1 MQHEQNT
8 VRILGPDNR
17 QVGTGILVG
26 PAQILT
32 CTHVVVAA
40 QGQPDADTAE
50 PGQGIS
56 VELPFLAAPAGGPL
70 LAMPQRCKPVMPQ
83 PQVGD
88 LADIAL
94 LRLEDPSRLPA
105 GAAPA
110 ALRVLSQPFNREA
123 AAFGFQRWD
132 GDTVRLSLL
141 ATNTSGAVQI
151 EQRPG
156 YPEVGPG
163 FSGAAVREVEDWSVI
178 GMLVRRDR
186 PDPRGPKARTAYMI
200 PAAQLL
206 RVLDEAGVAYPS
218 KEPQA
223 SAPSDTPPQP
233 PDERRLWT
241 ETVRL
246 VTDCLRAKDP
256 QLLCDEAFRHLPSDP
271 SARLRTDGAP
281 SELAT
286 AWVRELW
293 ESKCMDGHSPLYL
306 LLEAGFKDRRPPP
319 VTGFSSFQAFLAALD
334 APCRQAEQRPRPP
347 QNEEAA
353 TPAPPV
359 PPRGGNLVAA
369 DPAESRGNGPDAPA
383 EPRGSHHSA
392 APSNPVGNVAN
403 PSLDPSPLQPPDATA
418 SKPDR
423 GGKTN
428 QRSASATRTGQASR
442 SSRPRL
448 LIAVPLTIIVVA
460 AALLFYAR
468 PWGRFPPQSADKP
481 ATAATVEAPEPPL
494 TLAVNQ
500 LGATDADVTV
510 NVLQKDA
517 AGQYSRLLGAGGT
530 APVMRTGDRYRI
542 HIAARRDAWLYI
554 VHFDSDGAWR
564 MPLFQDRGG
573 DIDDA
578 QQRQHLRAGEQIILP
593 GTFTKDRRDSYVLK
607 PLQSAR
613 GEGSEAFHFVLST
626 RPVEGVQAAYRAAL
640 GRDPETRTSQAASG
654 SDPET
659 SERSAVMRE
668 ALEDIPPASRLGT
681 PGPDPDV
688 GPDGASA
695 AVPLLECQAPH
706 IGCSAQLLIR
716 HLPKAQP

>member
-428 QRSASATRTGQASR
+428 HRSASATRTGQASR

-460 AALLFYAR
+460 AALLLYAR
-468 PWGRFPPQSADKP
+468 PWERFPPQSADKP

-500 LGATDADVTV
+500 LGAPGVDVTV
-510 NVLQKDA
+510 NFLQPDA
-517 AGQYSRLLGAGGT
+517 DGEYRPLLTTPGKVPKMHSGDSYRLK
-530 APVMRTGDRYRI
+530 VS
-542 HIAARRDAWLYI
+542 AARVSYLYI
-554 VHFDSDGAWR
+554 VHFDSHGKVRELLQLDRDPSADGR
-564 MPLFQDRGG
+564 SNPNRLEPG
-573 DIDDA
+573 DSI
-578 QQRQHLRAGEQIILP
+578 RLP
-593 GTFTKDRRDSYVLK
+593 GPATYGPSTRYELDQN
-607 PLQSAR
+607 P
-613 GEGSEAFHFVLST
+613 GSEHFHFVVSPEPL
-626 RPVEGVQAAYRAAL
+626 PDLVESYRARNRSGERDRTEPDPASMRKAL
-640 GRDPETRTSQAASG
+640 RGIPNAVRSAEPVTEPGYPGGESLAPLRLFLCPSG
-654 SDPET
+654 SELCRA
-659 SERSAVMRE
+659 ELVIQH
-668 ALEDIPPASRLGT
+668 LEGL
-681 PGPDPDV
+681 V
-688 GPDGASA
+688 
-695 AVPLLECQAPH
+695 L
-706 IGCSAQLLIR
+706 
-716 HLPKAQP
+716 